1 MKYAIWTLQVILA
14 LVFVAAG
21 VTKIITPPADLAEMM
36 SWTTSMPTLAVRVI
50 GLLEVAGALGLIL
63 PWLTGIQPQLV
74 RLAAGGLILTM
85 VGAVITHITIGDP
98 IAQAVPSLVLGILVA
113 VVAYIRTK
121 VMPLPAVA

>member
-36 SWTTSMPTLAVRVI
+36 SWTTLMPTLAVRVI